1 MSCQV
6 SLPKLV
12 TLVCEPNNTLA
23 FVPLC
28 KAATQMALKARSLGQ
43 VPYLS
48 SFHFNRK
55 YKGGAACGEVNIK
68 SVCGHGV
75 LELGAG

>member
-1 MSCQV
+1 MCSRILQMV

-28 KAATQMALKARSLGQ
+28 KAATQMAVKARSLGQ

-48 SFHFNRK
+48 SFHQDRK
-55 YKGGAACGEVNIK
+55 YKGGQPVERC
-68 SVCGHGV
+68 S
-75 LELGAG
+75 L